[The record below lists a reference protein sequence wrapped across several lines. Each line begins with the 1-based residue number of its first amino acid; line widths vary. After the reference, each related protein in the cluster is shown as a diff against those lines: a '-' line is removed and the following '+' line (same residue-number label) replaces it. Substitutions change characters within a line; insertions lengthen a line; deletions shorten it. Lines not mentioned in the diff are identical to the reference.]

1 MISTGLRPLLTGVA
15 IFLVAAA
22 CGGDGGG
29 ERRAAGGE
37 ADRTVEIEM
46 VDIAFKPNRL
56 SVKAGETIRFVFPNR
71 GEIEHEAV
79 VGDEEAQAAHKEGV
93 HGGGY
98 GGSKQAP
105 RVEVFPGE
113 TGELTHTFE
122 KPGQVLIGCHEPG
135 HYDAGMRVDITVS
148 QEEPISP

>member
-1 MISTGLRPLLTGVA
+1 MTSTGLRPLLTAAAAA

-22 CGGDGGG
+22 CGGDDG
-29 ERRAAGGE
+29 EKGAAGGE

-46 VDIAFKPNRL
+46 VDIAFKPNQL

-79 VGDEEAQAAHKEGV
+79 IGDEEAQAAHKEGV

-122 KPGQVLIGCHEPG
+122 KPGQLLIGCHEPG

-148 QEEPISP
+148 

>member
-1 MISTGLRPLLTGVA
+1 MTSTGLRPFLTAAAAA

-22 CGGDGGG
+22 CGGDDG
-29 ERRAAGGE
+29 EKGAAGGE

-46 VDIAFKPNRL
+46 VDIAFKPNQL

-79 VGDEEAQAAHKEGV
+79 IGDEEAQAAHKEGV

-122 KPGQVLIGCHEPG
+122 KPGQLLIGCHEPG

-148 QEEPISP
+148 

>member
-1 MISTGLRPLLTGVA
+1 MTSTGLRPFLTAAAAA
-15 IFLVAAA
+15 IFLVVAA
-22 CGGDGGG
+22 CGGDDGVKG
-29 ERRAAGGE
+29 AAGGE

-46 VDIAFKPNRL
+46 VDIAFKPNQL
-56 SVKAGETIRFVFPNR
+56 SVKAGETIRFVFLNR

-79 VGDEEAQAAHKEGV
+79 IGDEEAQAAHKEGV

-122 KPGQVLIGCHEPG
+122 KPGQLLIGCHEPG

-148 QEEPISP
+148 

>member
-1 MISTGLRPLLTGVA
+1 MTSTGLRPFLTAAAAA
-15 IFLVAAA
+15 IFLVVAA
-22 CGGDGGG
+22 CGGDDGVKG
-29 ERRAAGGE
+29 AAGGE

-46 VDIAFKPNRL
+46 VDIAFKPNQL

-79 VGDEEAQAAHKEGV
+79 IGDEEAQAAHKEGV

-122 KPGQVLIGCHEPG
+122 KPGQLLIGCHEPG

-148 QEEPISP
+148 